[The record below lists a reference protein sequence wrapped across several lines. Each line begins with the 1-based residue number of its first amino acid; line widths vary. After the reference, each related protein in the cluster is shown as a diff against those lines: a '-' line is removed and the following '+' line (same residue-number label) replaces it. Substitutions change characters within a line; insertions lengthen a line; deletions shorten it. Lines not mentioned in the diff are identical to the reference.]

1 MANCQKNTN
10 YLILD
15 ASGNQIRDIRLSS
28 NGKQLEIVLLP
39 SGNVECTFDIDSSS
53 NTGLIISGS
62 NLLIIDAIDGLSN
75 QASAAAGRASIQIK
89 TNDAGALEVVGVD
102 DIIMNMQANIR
113 YDGTADEV
121 LMEYA

>member
-15 ASGNQIRDIRLSS
+15 ASGNQIRDIQLSS
-28 NGKQLEIVLLP
+28 NGKQLEIVLLS
-39 SGNVECTFDIDSSS
+39 SGNVECTFDIDSST
-53 NTGLIISGS
+53 NTGLILSGV

-75 QASAAAGRASIQIK
+75 QVSAAANKAGVRIEK
-89 TNDAGALEVVGVD
+89 NDAGALEIIGID
-102 DIIMNMQANIR
+102 DKVMNMQANIR

-121 LMEYA
+121 LMEYS